1 MIAGDNLL
9 SFDVS
14 EFVDAFR
21 SAASPMIATY
31 DVGSVDRASSY
42 GVVDVADGEVVDFAE
57 KPTNPTSSLVSI
69 ACYGFPAETLP
80 SLSTYLEEEQPRR
93 AGLVRPVALR
103 ARVDP
108 GVSVRGGLVRHRYAG
123 VLPRRG
129 RLAPTGETRVAE
141 SATVERTTL
150 GENVHVMA
158 GAEVTDSH
166 LSRSVIFP
174 DATIQDC
181 EVRSSI
187 IDRKTALD
195 GLEFN
200 GALVGAHADRQRR
213 MNGLAH
219 LSGKRIVVTGGAGF
233 VGSHLTERLV
243 ERTEVVVADDL
254 SNGRREW
261 VPDGATFVHTDLTD
275 PEDAADVITADTD
288 VVCHLAA
295 SKSVDTDRPREQFES
310 NAAMTHNVLERMR
323 AVDVPRSSLRRRRP
337 STARLPADAGRL
349 RAARADQR
357 RREQARRRGPALG
370 VRELPR
376 SDRTHRP
383 VRERGGP
390 TASGP

>member
-1 MIAGDNLL
+1 MKAIVLAGGYATRLWPITRHRPKMFLPIGDATVIDRIFTELEADDRISEVFVSTNRRFADHFREHLSGSRYEKPTLTVEETTAETEKLGVVGALAQLVEREGIDEDTVVIAGDNLL

-80 SLSTYLEEEQPRR
+80 SLSTYLEEGNNPDEPGWFVQWLLERESIR
-93 AGLVRPVALR
+93 AFPFEEAWFDIGTPECYLDAVAWHLQ
-103 ARVDP
+103 
-108 GVSVRGGLVRHRYAG
+108 
-123 VLPRRG
+123 
-129 RLAPTGETRVAE
+129 GETRVAE

-200 GALVGAHADRQRR
+200 GALVGAHT
-213 MNGLAH
+213 
-219 LSGKRIVVTGGAGF
+219 RIV
-233 VGSHLTERLV
+233 
-243 ERTEVVVADDL
+243 
-254 SNGRREW
+254 NGE
-261 VPDGATFVHTDLTD
+261 
-275 PEDAADVITADTD
+275 
-288 VVCHLAA
+288 
-295 SKSVDTDRPREQFES
+295 
-310 NAAMTHNVLERMR
+310 
-323 AVDVPRSSLRRRRP
+323 
-337 STARLPADAGRL
+337 
-349 RAARADQR
+349 
-357 RREQARRRGPALG
+357 
-370 VRELPR
+370 
-376 SDRTHRP
+376 
-383 VRERGGP
+383 
-390 TASGP
+390 